1 MKECWQSLEAG
12 KGQEMESLQEVPE
25 AMQPCQHVDFA
36 MSTFQKC
43 KIIHLCCFK
52 PLNLWSFGRALMG
65 NKYRLGH
72 RKWPAALKRTKN
84 VVVATE
90 LGNGQRLENV
100 EDHHRK
106 SLDCLQLT
114 VGRNVDINDSA
125 SKDSDE
131 RGEHSGENLCF
142 LKEYFN
148 HRKQTVG
155 TRVELK
161 A

>member
-1 MKECWQSLEAG
+1 M
-12 KGQEMESLQEVPE
+12 
-25 AMQPCQHVDFA
+25 
-36 MSTFQKC
+36 
-43 KIIHLCCFK
+43 
-52 PLNLWSFGRALMG
+52 
-65 NKYRLGH
+65 
-72 RKWPAALKRTKN
+72 
-84 VVVATE
+84 
-90 LGNGQRLENV
+90 GNGQRLENV
-100 EDHHRK
+100 EDHHTK

-131 RGEHSGENLCF
+131 RGEHSGENLRF